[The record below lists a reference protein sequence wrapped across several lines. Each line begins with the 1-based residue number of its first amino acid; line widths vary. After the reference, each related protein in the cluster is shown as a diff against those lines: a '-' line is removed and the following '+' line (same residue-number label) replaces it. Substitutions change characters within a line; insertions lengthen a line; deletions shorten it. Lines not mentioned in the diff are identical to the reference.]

1 MSQISGPVIV
11 IDDGG
16 VASLVV
22 CCLCTDPSR
31 VTPLIAAGKGES
43 HPSRA
48 DAVRRR
54 RELLG
59 LGEAITLPAAETSD
73 QQAERVAVTDVLVRA
88 GREAL
93 SRGVSRVVW
102 PIHCGSDLDEMEREL
117 ERARLVER
125 LVNLDAPGGGG
136 HGYDPAVRVETPL
149 LDLSDAQIAELAA
162 DLDAPLDVCWWCRK
176 NGPAP
181 CGRCGG
187 CLRWEA
193 VLGRVR
199 VGNH

>member
-22 CCLCTDPSR
+22 CCLCTDPAR
-31 VTPLIAAGKGES
+31 VVPLIASGQGENA
-43 HPSRA
+43 PSRA

-59 LGEAITLPAAETSD
+59 LAEPITLTYPAADEPLP
-73 QQAERVAVTDVLVRA
+73 ERVAATDLLLRA

-93 SRGVSRVVW
+93 RTGVNRVVW
-102 PIHCGSDLDEMEREL
+102 PIHSGTDLDEMEREL

-125 LVNLDAPGGGG
+125 LVNLDAPAD
-136 HGYDPAVRVETPL
+136 HEAAVRIETPL
-149 LDLSDAQIAELAA
+149 LDLTDAQIAELAA
-162 DLDAPLDVCWWCRK
+162 DLDAPLEVCWWCRK

-181 CGRCGG
+181 
-187 CLRWEA
+187 
-193 VLGRVR
+193 
-199 VGNH
+199 

>member
-22 CCLCTDPSR
+22 CCLCTDPAR
-31 VTPLIAAGKGES
+31 VVPLIASGQGES
-43 HPSRA
+43 APSRA

-59 LGEAITLPAAETSD
+59 LAEPITLTYPATD
-73 QQAERVAVTDVLVRA
+73 DPPPERVAATDLLLRA

-93 SRGVSRVVW
+93 RTGVSRVVW
-102 PIHCGSDLDEMEREL
+102 PIHAGADLAEMEREL
-117 ERARLVER
+117 ERVRLIER
-125 LVNLDAPGGGG
+125 LVNLDAPAGGE
-136 HGYDPAVRVETPL
+136 PAVRIETPL
-149 LDLSDAQIAELAA
+149 LDLTDGQIAELAA

-199 VGNH
+199 VGNP